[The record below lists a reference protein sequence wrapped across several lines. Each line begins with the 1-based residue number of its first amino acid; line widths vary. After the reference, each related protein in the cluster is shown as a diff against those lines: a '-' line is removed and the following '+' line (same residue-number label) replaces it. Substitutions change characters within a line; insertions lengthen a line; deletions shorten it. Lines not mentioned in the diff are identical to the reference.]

1 MKYLFVVLAIF
12 TLLSCSKKADEKP
25 DMLEKP
31 ANENIA
37 SLNEEQIRYAGI
49 KTALPEKRQISSVLK
64 LNGKIDVPPQNI
76 VSVSVP
82 LGGYLKTTKL
92 LPGTPVRKGEKLA
105 VMEDQQY
112 IQLQQDYLT
121 GKARIAFLESD
132 FLRQKELNKS
142 KSSSDKIF
150 QQAESDYRSQQVLM
164 KSIYEKLKLAGINPD
179 LLTNDNISRSI
190 NILSPINGFVSK
202 VNVNIG
208 RYVSPTDVLFELIN
222 PADIHLA
229 LKVFE
234 KDLDKIKIGQQILAY
249 TNNQPDKKYNCEIIL
264 ISKDLSMERTAEI
277 HSHFERYEPD
287 LLPGM
292 FMNADIQLNSRT
304 VLVLPEDA
312 IVTYENN
319 QYVFMPKTQGKFEM
333 KQVQVGVTEDGF
345 TEIISKEKLDGQPCV
360 VHGAYSLLMFL
371 KNKSAE

>member
-1 MKYLFVVLAIF
+1 
-12 TLLSCSKKADEKP
+12 
-25 DMLEKP
+25 
-31 ANENIA
+31 
-37 SLNEEQIRYAGI
+37 
-49 KTALPEKRQISSVLK
+49 
-64 LNGKIDVPPQNI
+64 
-76 VSVSVP
+76 
-82 LGGYLKTTKL
+82 
-92 LPGTPVRKGEKLA
+92 
-105 VMEDQQY
+105 
-112 IQLQQDYLT
+112 
-121 GKARIAFLESD
+121 
-132 FLRQKELNKS
+132 
-142 KSSSDKIF
+142 
-150 QQAESDYRSQQVLM
+150 
-164 KSIYEKLKLAGINPD
+164 
-179 LLTNDNISRSI
+179 
-190 NILSPINGFVSK
+190 
-202 VNVNIG
+202 
-208 RYVSPTDVLFELIN
+208 VLFELIN

-234 KDLDKIKIGQQILAY
+234 KDLDKIEIGQQILAY

-319 QYVFMPKTQGKFEM
+319 QYVFLPKTQGKFEM